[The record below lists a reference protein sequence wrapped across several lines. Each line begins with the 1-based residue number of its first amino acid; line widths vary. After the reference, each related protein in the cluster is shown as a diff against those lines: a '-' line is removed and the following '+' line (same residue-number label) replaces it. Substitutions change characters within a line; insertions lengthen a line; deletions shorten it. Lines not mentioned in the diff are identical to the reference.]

1 MKNIIILGSNGNLG
15 KAITNYLILN
25 NKLFLDSKFNING
38 FYQLNFLIRI
48 IYAVLLI
55 ALAHI
60 IIKIFFKS
68 NFILPYTISEKLSK
82 IDSYLENK
90 LLFIH
95 ISTIA
100 VNAPYMKNNLNSLP
114 LMTFE

>member
-1 MKNIIILGSNGNLG
+1 M
-15 KAITNYLILN
+15 
-25 NKLFLDSKFNING
+25 
-38 FYQLNFLIRI
+38 
-48 IYAVLLI
+48 LLI
-55 ALAHI
+55 ALVHI
-60 IIKIFFKS
+60 IIKNLFKS

-114 LMTFE
+114 LMTLNKSEIKYNQYEFSKACGEVVIRKKILVVFKIYQLSFYNHQTSYLINHYF